1 MEDFRLQDM
10 YYEHAGPDAGEPE
23 QSIHPEYHFRLSA
36 RDMARF
42 GYLFLREG
50 SWNGKQIVPRDWV
63 KESTTSYS
71 LTGGASRP
79 AVAGYGYLWW
89 VNAFDLPV
97 KSYSAAGAPA
107 KYIVVIPERD
117 LVIVYQNHE
126 PLPDASARLS
136 TEQIQRLPAP
146 TKAQLTKLVTMLVD
160 AQRSGQ

>member
-1 MEDFRLQDM
+1 
-10 YYEHAGPDAGEPE
+10 
-23 QSIHPEYHFRLSA
+23 
-36 RDMARF
+36 MARF

-79 AVAGYGYLWW
+79 AVAGYGL
-89 VNAFDLPV
+89 
-97 KSYSAAGAPA
+97 
-107 KYIVVIPERD
+107 
-117 LVIVYQNHE
+117 YQNHE